1 MVRVVSLGQTDCYS
15 FLITL
20 DPLPVPCG
28 GTLSLFFSFSF
39 LSTNFNAYWLAWL
52 VSSFSNVT
60 SSTHQ
65 NNNTIPPFLSLNPTF
80 LCLYCILLLFSLFA
94 SFNPCATLFLSLKN
108 ITRYIFIKYYA
119 CIYVFSF
126 ICLQTSPY

>member
-1 MVRVVSLGQTDCYS
+1 MLTCILFLLPSPWSICNDILAWLGWLVWDRQTDCYS

-52 VSSFSNVT
+52 VSLFSNVT

-65 NNNTIPPFLSLNPTF
+65 NNTTPPFLSLQPTF

-94 SFNPCATLFLSLKN
+94 SFNPCTTFFLSFL
-108 ITRYIFIKYYA
+108 
-119 CIYVFSF
+119 
-126 ICLQTSPY
+126 